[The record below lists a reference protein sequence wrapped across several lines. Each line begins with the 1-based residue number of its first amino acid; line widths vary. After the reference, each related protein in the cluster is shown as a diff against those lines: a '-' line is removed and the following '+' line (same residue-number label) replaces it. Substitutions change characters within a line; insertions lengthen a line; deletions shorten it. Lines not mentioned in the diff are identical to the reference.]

1 MLTPYFQRPSRRS
14 NPSLFRLFSG
24 RPRNPFALME
34 THVVASR
41 LDRQSARAIEC
52 LAHAIEY
59 LEDTK
64 PLTAETTPRTKAVED
79 AVTMLKA
86 RNRDIFFSCS
96 TQAGKRAAAVWTGT
110 LGTGYDHHTEWTN
123 C

>member
-1 MLTPYFQRPSRRS
+1 MPI
-14 NPSLFRLFSG
+14 PSLFHILAARS
-24 RPRNPFALME
+24 RNPFAMMQ

-64 PLTAETTPRTKAVED
+64 PLSAEPTPHIHAVDD
-79 AVTMLKA
+79 AIALLTA
-86 RNRDIFFSCS
+86 RNRDVFFCS
-96 TQAGKRAAAVWTGT
+96 ATGAGKRANQVWTGT
-110 LGTGYDHHTEWTN
+110 LSTGYDHHTQWTK